1 MQRSLCFWILTIA
14 AAHGL
19 IFRDGPS
26 PAANTETAPTG
37 AYANSGWEHQVQF
50 VTSHGTIISPKHF
63 ITARHLG
70 SGGALGRT
78 VKQPVFFGVPEERVY
93 AVKGSRELI
102 GTTDLAI
109 FEIWETFDDYAELY
123 EGTSEV
129 GKEMVI
135 HGSGRGRGEEVAGK
149 GWKWGAA
156 STRKS
161 RWGRNTLDGIVSSDG
176 NEFLYFDF
184 DDVFGQDEAMAMVSD
199 SGGGWFVKDGS
210 VWKLVAVTY
219 SVDARHSDATSP
231 SNANSFRGGFY
242 EAGGLH
248 IGSDATGWQL
258 IPTTGSSDDPDDIEF
273 YRQSHTYGSRIS
285 SDASA
290 IKAIIDPAIEWQGKT
305 FGQRFEGWLSE
316 FGITGETGAGDD
328 PDGDGIPNLNE
339 YLVESDPNQTND
351 FVRPLQVAFLPD
363 GSHRF
368 TFVESLDLAG
378 RGITT
383 VLENSTDLANWE
395 EVIGQVEESIV
406 RDDPNGVQTRTTSI
420 GPIGAG
426 KRFYRLKVTLSS
438 SS

>member
-1 MQRSLCFWILTIA
+1 MHKGLAFWILTGVSA
-14 AAHGL
+14 QAL

-70 SGGALGRT
+70 SGGAAGRT
-78 VKQPVFFGVPEERVY
+78 VKRPVFFGVPEERIY

-109 FEIWETFDDYAELY
+109 FEIWETFDDFAKLY

-129 GKEMVI
+129 GKELVI
-135 HGSGRGRGEEVAGK
+135 HGSGRGRGEEVPGK
-149 GWKWGAA
+149 GWKWGEA
-156 STRKS
+156 STLKS
-161 RWGRNTLDGIVSSDG
+161 RWGRNNLDGRVTSNG
-176 NEFLYFDF
+176 NDLLYFDF

-199 SGGGWFVKDGS
+199 SGGGWFIKDGP
-210 VWKLVAVTY
+210 VWKLAAVTY
-219 SVDARHSDATSP
+219 SVDARHSDAASP

-248 IGSDATGWQL
+248 LGSDTSGWEL
-258 IPTTGSSDDPDDIEF
+258 IPTTGSSSDPSDIEF

-285 SDASA
+285 SNATA

-305 FGQRFEGWLSE
+305 YLQRFEGWLAE
-316 FGITGETGAGDD
+316 FGIASESGVGGD
-328 PDGDGIPNLNE
+328 PDLDGVPNLHE
-339 YLVESDPNQTND
+339 YLVESHPGQASGLTH
-351 FVRPLQVAFLPD
+351 PLRVAILPD
-363 GSHRF
+363 GSHQF
-368 TFVESLDLAG
+368 TFVESLDLTG
-378 RGITT
+378 RGITN
-383 VLENSTDLANWE
+383 VLESSTDLMMWD
-395 EVIGQVEESIV
+395 EVIGQTEESIG

-420 GPIGAG
+420 APVTGG
-426 KRFYRLKVTLSS
+426 KMFYRLRVTLSTS
-438 SS
+438 P